1 MIKMLPYIIES
12 SICLSVCYG
21 FYHLFLQK
29 ENTLL
34 FNRIY
39 LLGTVLLSLIIP
51 LITIPI
57 VLPNFINLM
66 NESSTPMI
74 STVTEAQPII
84 TEGLSIHQNTNSI
97 ADVLLIIFLII
108 TATFF
113 IRVVINVAL
122 ILYNSKNGVQV
133 RYDNAKLILSTNN
146 ISPHTFFK
154 FIFLNKDDYE
164 NGVIND
170 EVLQHEKAHCDQL
183 HTIDILFIELVKVF
197 FLWHPMVWMYKRSI
211 QLNHEY
217 LADKEV
223 LQHINII
230 DYQKAILGI
239 LEKNQSLAL
248 VSHFNYYSIK
258 KRFIMMTKMKTN
270 NKSQLWRIWLFLPVM
285 IGMFALTVDLNA
297 QESGEKKE
305 KVKKEIKI
313 EIKEDKELSKEEID
327 KIIEKEL
334 AKHQLDKKDVDV
346 NVESNNGV
354 TVISINGGKAIFLE
368 MDDADDENES
378 EENVRIIKIK
388 KDGTDE
394 VKWISKVDDEL
405 EIEMEALEKELE
417 IELKDLDKKIEI
429 IQLKNEDDMQ
439 KKMEEISKRLE
450 EIGAKKEEIMMIIEE
465 ELMRKNVMEER
476 RIEMEVIHMEN
487 EHNKN
492 KKKRK

>member
-12 SICLSVCYG
+12 SICLTVCYG
-21 FYHLFLQK
+21 FYHLLLQK

-39 LLGTVLLSLIIP
+39 LLGTVLLSIIIP
-51 LITIPI
+51 FITIPI
-57 VLPNFINLM
+57 VLPDFINLASE
-66 NESSTPMI
+66 NSSKMVNT
-74 STVTEAQPII
+74 TVVAQPVI
-84 TEGLSIHQNTNSI
+84 TEGLPIQHTTKTISEW
-97 ADVLLIIFLII
+97 LFLAFTFI
-108 TATFF
+108 TAIFF
-113 IRVVINVAL
+113 IRFVINVAH
-122 ILYNSKNGVQV
+122 ILYNSRKGEKV
-133 RYDNAKLILSTNN
+133 RYNNAKLVLSTSN

-154 FIFLNKDDYE
+154 FIFLNKEDYE
-164 NGVIND
+164 TGVIND

-197 FLWHPMVWMYKRSI
+197 FWWHPMVWMYKRSI

-217 LADKEV
+217 MADKAV

-297 QESGEKKE
+297 QENGGEKE

-313 EIKEDKELSKEEID
+313 QIKEDKELSKEEID
-327 KIIEKEL
+327 KIIEREL
-334 AKHQLDKKDVDV
+334 AKHKLDKKDVDV

-368 MDDADDENES
+368 MDDPDENES
-378 EENVRIIKIK
+378 EENTHIIKIK
-388 KDGTDE
+388 KDGKDD
-394 VKWISKVDDEL
+394 VKWISKNDDVI

-417 IELKDLDKKIEI
+417 FELKDLDKRIEI
-429 IQLKNEDDMQ
+429 IQLKEEDDMQ

-450 EIGAKKEEIMMIIEE
+450 EIGQKKEEVMKIIEE
-465 ELMRKNVMEER
+465 ELMKKYEMEEE
-476 RIEMEVIHMEN
+476 RIFIKKIEIEEN
-487 EHNKN
+487 NS
-492 KKKRK
+492 KKRKKRK